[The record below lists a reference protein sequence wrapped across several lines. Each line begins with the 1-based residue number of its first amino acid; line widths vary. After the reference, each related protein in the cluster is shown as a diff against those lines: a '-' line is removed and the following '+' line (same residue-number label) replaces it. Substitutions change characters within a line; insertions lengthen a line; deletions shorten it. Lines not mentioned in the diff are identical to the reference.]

1 MTGSRAG
8 WWIGA
13 LLGLALG
20 LGALLVYALT
30 GGFEAVEAR
39 RVGSIGAERENAIVR
54 ATQRVSPCVV
64 SVTSF
69 RHSSS
74 RTQLS
79 DWLQRF
85 FDTVPAPS
93 GPPASDALEASNVG
107 SGLIIDSEGYILT
120 NYHVVAGAEK
130 IAVTLSSGED
140 LEAEIVNSS
149 RTYDLSVLRLAGNV
163 SGLPVAPLGD
173 SDGVVIGEWAIAI
186 GSPYG
191 SLLADTS
198 PTVTVGVISATH
210 RDIRP
215 DSANAANLFD
225 MIQTDAAIHPG
236 NSGGPLVNSRGEVIG
251 INSFLIGGQG
261 GTGLGFAVPINR
273 GKWVMDEIL
282 NYGRVRDTYYGMD
295 GNFVSPTTI
304 LSNRLRS
311 DTPSGYLVT
320 SVHANSPAERAGVR
334 LGDVITHV
342 GGKDIR
348 NSWELT
354 RGLFSARVGSSV
366 EIRVWRNGRS
376 FSLDIVPV
384 EQSGAGS

>member
-69 RHSSS
+69 R
-74 RTQLS
+74 
-79 DWLQRF
+79 
-85 FDTVPAPS
+85 
-93 GPPASDALEASNVG
+93 
-107 SGLIIDSEGYILT
+107 IIDSEGYILT